1 MTEKRFFRAIESP
14 NVEAHIFDKQV
25 LQVKASKEAGEE
37 IYKPMTYIEIRIKG
51 QTQESV
57 RPLQESDTKR
67 FPDAWRYYNGQEVQ
81 GSIGTPINKLE
92 GIEEGLVVAFKSR
105 GIHFIED
112 LARIQPEMI
121 QGISMGVRAWQQK
134 AQRMLGIEAPEKA
147 VISIKEENDA
157 LRAENN
163 ELKSRIGGLED
174 KFDQLIAALS
184 NQHVAKEPELEG
196 SAEEDVEVEVMQQ
209 KKRGRKP
216 KQ

>member
-14 NVEAHIFDKQV
+14 NVEAYIFDKPV

-57 RPLQESDTKR
+57 RPLQEGDTKR

-81 GSIGTPINKLE
+81 GSTGTPINKLE

-105 GIHFIED
+105 GIHFVED

-134 AQRMLGIEAPEKA
+134 AQCMLGIEAPEKA

-157 LRAENN
+157 LRIENN

-174 KFDQLIAALS
+174 KFDQLISALNRN
-184 NQHVAKEPELEG
+184 NQNDESSEDNDTPEP
-196 SAEEDVEVEVMQQ
+196 
-209 KKRGRKP
+209 KKRGRRK
-216 KQ
+216 KE

>member
-1 MTEKRFFRAIESP
+1 MTEKRFFRATESP

-57 RPLQESDTKR
+57 RPLQEGDTKR

-81 GSIGTPINKLE
+81 GSTGTPINKLE

-105 GIHFIED
+105 GIHFVED

-134 AQRMLGIEAPEKA
+134 AQCMLGIEAPEKA

-157 LRAENN
+157 LRIENN

-174 KFDQLIAALS
+174 KFDQLISALNRN
-184 NQHVAKEPELEG
+184 NQNDESSEDNDTPEP
-196 SAEEDVEVEVMQQ
+196 
-209 KKRGRKP
+209 KKRGRRK
-216 KQ
+216 KE